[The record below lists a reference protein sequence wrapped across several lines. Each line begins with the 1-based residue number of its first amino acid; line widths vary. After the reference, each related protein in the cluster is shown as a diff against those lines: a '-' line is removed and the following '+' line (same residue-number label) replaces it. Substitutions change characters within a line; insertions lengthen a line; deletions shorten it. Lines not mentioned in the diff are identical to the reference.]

1 MPAYKIMIMGA
12 SYGSL
17 LASKML
23 FGGHSVHLICLP
35 AEADLINAEGFRVRL
50 PVKGRKDQIELDS
63 RKLPGKV
70 TAGGAAGVNP
80 KDYDL
85 IGLAMQEPQYRSPG
99 VRELLD
105 AVATS
110 RVPCMSIM
118 NMPPL
123 PYVKRIPGLDYDALK
138 PAYTDP
144 TVWDNFDPGALTLCS
159 PDPQA
164 IRPPEEKV
172 NVLQVTLPTNFKVAK
187 SRVPTMSIMNMPPL
201 PYVKRIPGLDYE
213 ALKPAYTDPT
223 VWDNFDPALL
233 TLCSP
238 DPQAI
243 RPPDEKVNVLM
254 VTLPTNFKVA
264 KFDNEKGNTILR
276 QLEQEIDAVRYDPG
290 DGAKI
295 ELPVKLRVHDSIF
308 VPLAKWSML
317 LAGNYRCVTE
327 DGMRTA
333 QEAVHSDIETSRSVY
348 NFVFDLCVK
357 LGASPAD
364 LVPFEKY
371 AAAAQSLVRPASA
384 ARALQNGVPNIE
396 RADKLVQLIAKQ
408 KGLSHP
414 AIDAQVALVDR
425 RLDQNRKKAAA

>member
-1 MPAYKIMIMGA
+1 MAYNILMMGA
-12 SYGSL
+12 AYGSL
-17 LASKML
+17 LASKLL
-23 FGGHSVHLICLP
+23 FGGHSIHHVCLP

-50 PVKGRKDQIELDS
+50 PVRGRKDPVELDS

-70 TAGGAAGVNP
+70 TASGAAGVNP

-105 AVATS
+105 AVAKS

-123 PYVKRIPGLDYDALK
+123 PYVKRIAGLNHDEFKA
-138 PAYTDP
+138 AYTDP
-144 TVWDNFDPGALTLCS
+144 SVWDSFDPGC
-159 PDPQA
+159 
-164 IRPPEEKV
+164 I
-172 NVLQVTLPTNFKVAK
+172 
-187 SRVPTMSIMNMPPL
+187 
-201 PYVKRIPGLDYE
+201 
-213 ALKPAYTDPT
+213 
-223 VWDNFDPALL
+223 

-243 RPPDEKVNVLM
+243 RPPDGKANELM

-264 KFDNEKGNTILR
+264 RFDSDTSTAMLR

-290 DGAKI
+290 DGNKI

-308 VPLAKWSML
+308 VPLAKWAML

-333 QEAVHSDIETSRSVY
+333 QEAVHSDIETARSVY
-348 NFVFDLCVK
+348 NFVNDLCVK
-357 LGASPAD
+357 LGANPDD

-371 AAAAQSLVRPASA
+371 AAAAQSLVRPGSA
-384 ARALQNGVPNIE
+384 ARALQNGAPNIE

-414 AIDAQVALVDR
+414 TIDATVALVDR
-425 RLDQNRKKAAA
+425 RLEANRKKAAA

>member
-1 MPAYKIMIMGA
+1 MPATYNILIMGA

-17 LASKML
+17 LASKLM
-23 FGGHSVHLICLP
+23 FGGHNVKLVCLP

-50 PVKGRKDQIELDS
+50 PIKGRKDPIEIDS

-70 TAGGAAGVNP
+70 SAAGPGDVKP
-80 KDYDL
+80 SDFDL
-85 IGLAMQEPQYRSPG
+85 VGLAMQEPQYRSPG

-105 AVATS
+105 AVAKS

-123 PYVKRIPGLDYDALK
+123 PYVKRIPGLNYDALK

-144 TVWDNFDPGALTLCS
+144 TVWDS
-159 PDPQA
+159 
-164 IRPPEEKV
+164 
-172 NVLQVTLPTNFKVAK
+172 
-187 SRVPTMSIMNMPPL
+187 
-201 PYVKRIPGLDYE
+201 
-213 ALKPAYTDPT
+213 
-223 VWDNFDPALL
+223 FDPATL

-243 RPPDEKVNVLM
+243 RPPDEKVNVLQ

-264 KFDNEKGNTILR
+264 RFDSDAQTAVLR
-276 QLEQEIDAVRYDPG
+276 KLQADIEAVRFDTPEG
-290 DGAKI
+290 KI
-295 ELPVKLRVHDSIF
+295 ELPVKLKVHDSIF

-317 LAGNYRCVTE
+317 LAGNYRCITK

-333 QEAVHSDIETSRSVY
+333 QEAVHSNLEESRSVY

-371 AAAAQSLVRPASA
+371 AAAAQSLTRPASA
-384 ARALQNGVPNIE
+384 ARALQNGAPNIE
-396 RADKLVQLIAKQ
+396 RADKLVQLIAAQ
-408 KGLSHP
+408 KGMRHP
-414 AIDAQVALVDR
+414 AIDAQVALVDQ
-425 RLDQNRKKAAA
+425 RLEANRKAAAKK

>member
-1 MPAYKIMIMGA
+1 MPAYNILIMGA
-12 SYGSL
+12 AYGSL

-23 FGGHSVHLICLP
+23 FGGHKIHHVCLP
-35 AEADLINAEGFRVRL
+35 AEADLINAEGFKVKL
-50 PVKGRKDQIELDS
+50 PVRGRADPVLLDS
-63 RKLPGKV
+63 QKLPGKV
-70 TAGGAAGVNP
+70 TAGGAQGVDP
-80 KDYDL
+80 SKYDL
-85 IGLAMQEPQYRSPG
+85 VGLAMQEPQYRSPG

-105 AVATS
+105 AVAKS
-110 RVPCMSIM
+110 KVPC
-118 NMPPL
+118 
-123 PYVKRIPGLDYDALK
+123 
-138 PAYTDP
+138 
-144 TVWDNFDPGALTLCS
+144 
-159 PDPQA
+159 
-164 IRPPEEKV
+164 
-172 NVLQVTLPTNFKVAK
+172 
-187 SRVPTMSIMNMPPL
+187 MSIMNMPPL

-223 VWDNFDPALL
+223 VWNSFDPAFL

-243 RPPDEKVNVLM
+243 RPPDGKANELL

-264 KFDNEKGNTILR
+264 KFDNEKGNVILR
-276 QLEQEIDAVRYDPG
+276 QLESDIDAVRYDPG
-290 DGAKI
+290 DGTKI

-317 LAGNYRCVTE
+317 LAGNYRCITK

-333 QEAVHSDIETSRSVY
+333 QEAVHSNIEESKSVY

-357 LGASPAD
+357 LGANPAD

-371 AAAAQSLVRPASA
+371 AAAAQSLSRPASA
-384 ARALQNGVPNIE
+384 ARALQNGAQFIE

-414 AIDAQVALVDR
+414 AIDAQVALVDA
-425 RLDQNRKKAAA
+425 RLEANRKKAAA

>member
-1 MPAYKIMIMGA
+1 MPYNILILGA
-12 SYGSL
+12 AYGSL

-23 FGGHSVHLICLP
+23 FGGHYVNHVCLP

-50 PVKGRKDQIELDS
+50 PVKGRKDPVVLDT
-63 RKLPGKV
+63 RNLPGKV
-70 TAGGAAGVNP
+70 SASAPKEVNP

-105 AVATS
+105 A
-110 RVPCMSIM
+110 
-118 NMPPL
+118 
-123 PYVKRIPGLDYDALK
+123 
-138 PAYTDP
+138 
-144 TVWDNFDPGALTLCS
+144 
-159 PDPQA
+159 
-164 IRPPEEKV
+164 
-172 NVLQVTLPTNFKVAK
+172 VAK

-213 ALKPAYTDPT
+213 ALKPAYTDAS
-223 VWDNFDPALL
+223 VWDNFDPACL

-264 KFDNEKGNTILR
+264 KFDNEKGNAILR
-276 QLEQEIDAVRYDPG
+276 QLEQEIDAIRFDPG
-290 DGAKI
+290 DGSKI
-295 ELPVKLRVHDSIF
+295 ELPVKLRVHDLLF

-317 LAGNYRCVTE
+317 LAGNYRCVTK

-357 LGASPAD
+357 LGAKPED

-371 AAAAQSLVRPASA
+371 AAAAQSLTRPASA

-414 AIDAQVALVDR
+414 AIDAQVALVDQ
-425 RLDQNRKKAAA
+425 RLEQNRKKAAA